1 MKVEQS
7 QCVGIE
13 HPWTLTKVKKMSQ
26 CVGIRNP
33 QTLTS
38 SKQMVQCV
46 GEIVPQTLQY
56 NKKNKMESNNNKV
69 MNKCKLE
76 DYIQESM
83 YPPQSNSIN
92 TDQQNIYHQK
102 RLKDPTRVVSTSPID
117 SLYQTGLQSA
127 SSILQD
133 SHQLQIQSLQTTSYQ
148 TTIDS
153 QLSKECPPIEISP
166 NHIRYLLGNHQT
178 QTKWPIGGRLIHFL
192 DIWKLIKAETLITR

>member
-13 HPWTLTKVKKMSQ
+13 HPWTLTKVNKMSQ

-46 GEIVPQTLQY
+46 GEIVPWTLQY

-153 QLSKECPPIEISP
+153 QLSRECPPIEISP
-166 NHIRYLLGNHQT
+166 
-178 QTKWPIGGRLIHFL
+178 
-192 DIWKLIKAETLITR
+192 